1 MLESRRKTSNP
12 HVAAWNPCSLHGDSD
27 DFHTIFTFNSCRSP
41 PYTQRRIHPSH
52 HSLEIFKNLRGGP
65 IVKTTLVQNL
75 LVAGQRG
82 KTFIRGLGSAD
93 GISGLGMCSFQ
104 KLRKK
109 TKKDRR
115 MDCRHLSVVYLS
127 MVCVAKFYQSRI
139 GSSYHV

>member
-1 MLESRRKTSNP
+1 
-12 HVAAWNPCSLHGDSD
+12 
-27 DFHTIFTFNSCRSP
+27 
-41 PYTQRRIHPSH
+41 
-52 HSLEIFKNLRGGP
+52 LRGGP
-65 IVKTTLVQNL
+65 IFKTTLVQNL

-82 KTFIRGLGSAD
+82 KTFIRGQGSAD
-93 GISGLGMCSFQ
+93 GISGLLGMCSFQ

-109 TKKDRR
+109 TKKDRK